1 MLSHKIGL
9 GTVQFGLPYGISNT
23 NGQTSSA
30 EVKSI
35 LNLAI
40 KNGISCIDTA
50 SAYGNAEQVL
60 GENDLKPFRIVSK
73 YISPTKENP
82 LNTQLQNTLSYLK
95 VEKLYA
101 YLAHRPTEILA
112 DSTQWEIL
120 KEKKS
125 AGFMEKIGFSL
136 NDPSELSDLLDAGF
150 LPDIIQVPY
159 NFIDNRFEKKMIDLK
174 SKGCEIHTRSAFLQ
188 GLFFK
193 NVDSLPSF
201 FDAVKPLIK
210 DIQNQTKYISGSL
223 LNFVLAKPFVDKVII
238 GVENTL
244 QLQNN
249 LNDLSYSVN
258 LVNNTGLTIP
268 KEILMPSNWPQ

>member
-40 KNGISCIDTA
+40 KNGINCIDTA

-112 DSTQWEIL
+112 DNTQWEIL

-159 NFIDNRFEKKMIDLK
+159 NFIDNRFEKQMIDLK

-193 NVDSLPSF
+193 NVDSLPVF

>member
-40 KNGISCIDTA
+40 KNGINCIDTA

-112 DSTQWEIL
+112 NNSQWEIL
-120 KEKKS
+120 NERKS

-159 NFIDNRFEKKMIDLK
+159 NFIDNRFEKQMIDLK
-174 SKGCEIHTRSAFLQ
+174 SKGCEIHTRSTFLQ

>member
-40 KNGISCIDTA
+40 KNGINCIDTA

-112 DSTQWEIL
+112 DNTQWEIL

-159 NFIDNRFEKKMIDLK
+159 NFIDNRFEKQMIDLK

-193 NVDSLPSF
+193 NVDSLPVF

-223 LNFVLAKPFVDKVII
+223 LNFVLAKPFIDKVII